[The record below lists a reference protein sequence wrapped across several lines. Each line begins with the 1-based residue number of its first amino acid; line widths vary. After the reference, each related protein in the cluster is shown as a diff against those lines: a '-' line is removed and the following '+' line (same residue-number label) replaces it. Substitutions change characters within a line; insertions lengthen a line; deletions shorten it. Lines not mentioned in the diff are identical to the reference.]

1 MNASMSFRIPP
12 TTARCA
18 SERSV
23 PLAVPAS
30 TLRLGVVLAPGGC
43 QIGYVDHTGRR
54 ELNLVFVTLL
64 QSFQL
69 VYRYAEV
76 FAKAEEGAPPGT
88 YKNVVS
94 FGPAVIKLSALA
106 VGLPVRV
113 ASS

>member
-1 MNASMSFRIPP
+1 LVTSTIPAGINWWHRP
-12 TTARCA
+12 SATYALPGL
-18 SERSV
+18 S
-23 PLAVPAS
+23 L
-30 TLRLGVVLAPGGC
+30 PGGRC